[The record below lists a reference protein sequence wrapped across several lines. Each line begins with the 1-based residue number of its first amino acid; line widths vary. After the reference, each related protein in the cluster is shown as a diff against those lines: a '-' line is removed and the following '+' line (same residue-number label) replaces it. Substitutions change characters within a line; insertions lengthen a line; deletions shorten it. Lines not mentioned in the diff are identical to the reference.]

1 MTPPVVFSCVAE
13 NRPEFGILTHNLV
26 TSIRFF
32 AGTLADAPIVVN
44 FVDDVDPSI
53 ASPLAA
59 LGAEVRIVER
69 VPGGNPLAN
78 KLRMLEL
85 SQERDFDVLLALDCD
100 VVVVGDPRPWLD
112 DVAIAA
118 KPADFDRFTNEEWR
132 RVFAALDMPLPDRSL
147 TATATGQAVY
157 PYFNSGVISVPHDL
171 CRPLRD
177 GWTRMFERLSVLLQD
192 RPGLIREPWHWLA
205 EQASLG
211 LAILDEGLQWRVLPT
226 ELNFPAHV
234 RAAASV
240 VAGDPVIV
248 HYHTNRDARGFLL
261 RAASPAIDPW
271 LDAFNRQRAEL
282 TGQPYPGLARRPLRQ
297 RLARTARKRYW
308 ALVSDRT
315 WYRAPATTAVRN
327 RAKRVIVRGRG

>member
-1 MTPPVVFSCVAE
+1 MTPRVVFSCVAE
-13 NRPEFGILTHNLV
+13 NRPEFGIMTHNLV

-53 ASPLAA
+53 AGPLAA

-69 VPGGNPLAN
+69 VSGGNPLAN

-85 SQERDFDVLLALDCD
+85 DEERDFDVLLALDCD

-112 DVAIAA
+112 DMAIAA
-118 KPADFDRFTNEEWR
+118 KAADFDRFTDEEWR
-132 RVFAALDMPLPDRSL
+132 GVFGALDMPLPPRSL
-147 TATATGQAVY
+147 TATATGEAIY
-157 PYFNSGVISVPHDL
+157 PYFNSGVISVPHAL

-177 GWTRMFERLSVLLQD
+177 GWMRTFDRLSVLLHD
-192 RPGLIREPWHWLA
+192 RRDLIREPWHWLA

-211 LAILDEGLQWRVLPT
+211 LAILDGGLQWRVLPT

-240 VAGDPVIV
+240 ATGDPVIV
-248 HYHTNRDARGFLL
+248 HYHTNRDERGFLL
-261 RAASPAIDPW
+261 RAASPALDPW
-271 LDAFNRQRAEL
+271 LDAFNRRRAEL
-282 TGQPYPGLARRPLRQ
+282 TGQPYPGIARRPLHE
-297 RLARTARKRYW
+297 RLARTVRKRYW
-308 ALVSDRT
+308 ALVSDRP
-315 WYRAPATTAVRN
+315 WYGVPSSTMLRD
-327 RAKRVIVRGRG
+327 RAKRVIVRRRG